1 MIEQQK
7 IVDMLTK
14 AIKSRD
20 ITVVESV
27 NNLILKQNNKIYKIS
42 KIQNRVEGI
51 SQ

>member
-7 IVDMLTK
+7 IINMLTK

-20 ITVVESV
+20 ITVVQSV
-27 NNLILKQNNKIYKIS
+27 DNLTLKQNNKIYKIS